1 MPRDFNR
8 DWALRLAEAGIA
20 VFPCGADKKPLIKW
34 RTLSSSDPEAVA
46 QWWSAHPGALPA
58 IDLAKCD
65 LFVLDGDRHG
75 GPDGRSALRSLLKQ
89 QGFKQS
95 TTPAALTPADGIH
108 VYFGQN
114 GHELTNARGD
124 LPPGVDA
131 RGWGGYVVAPYAVL
145 PDGRRYK
152 SVPGAPDLIAAFKAG
167 SIPHVPQGVVDLI
180 QARKQKRQQGGQ
192 RSGFRNQQHP
202 REQLRAR
209 RTGRLQRRAG
219 RSRARPTQ

>member
-1 MPRDFNR
+1 MAIVMED
-8 DWALRLAEAGIA
+8 
-20 VFPCGADKKPLIKW
+20 
-34 RTLSSSDPEAVA
+34 RTDAARCAACSNS
-46 QWWSAHPGALPA
+46 
-58 IDLAKCD
+58 K
-65 LFVLDGDRHG
+65 
-75 GPDGRSALRSLLKQ
+75 
-89 QGFKQS
+89 GFKQS
-95 TTPAALTPADGIH
+95 TAPAALTPADGIH

-180 QARKQKRQQGGQ
+180 QARKQKAKRQGG
-192 RSGFRNQQHP
+192 
-202 REQLRAR
+202 
-209 RTGRLQRRAG
+209 
-219 RSRARPTQ
+219 